1 MPDDARTRA
10 HEALF
15 SAFGSDGSIMHV
27 NPYEAVDAL
36 IAAGWAPPPAPFNPY
51 HTETGNTTPSLA
63 PPPALASDDVKARAI
78 GAAKSATRAWCAG
91 DGDDSW
97 EEFIVEALADAGLL
111 RGPETSSAAPE
122 GAALSASGTVRRA
135 GGPDHGTAPVGD
147 AVPDAS
153 AITFAAWVAAMV
165 GGLCIARTCRCGR
178 LRGRTKETPHA

>member
-1 MPDDARTRA
+1 MTAQPDVTTRDGWLFDGHLPTGWEAFGDKCGVDGVPPCLVVTGNLDAARARLEAATPDDVRERA
-10 HEALF
+10 VGIVVGL
-15 SAFGSDGSIMHV
+15 SYLDPCDGGRII
-27 NPYEAVDAL
+27 D
-36 IAAGWAPPPAPFNPY
+36 
-51 HTETGNTTPSLA
+51 
-63 PPPALASDDVKARAI
+63 
-78 GAAKSATRAWCAG
+78 
-91 DGDDSW
+91 
-97 EEFIVEALADAGLL
+97 ALADAGLL

>member
-1 MPDDARTRA
+1 MPDDARARGIA
-10 HEALF
+10 ALDAAY
-15 SAFGSDGSIMHV
+15 SCAPIDDPNAVQVGGGHV
-27 NPYEAVDAL
+27 VVTYEQAVDAL
-36 IAAGWAPPPAPFNPY
+36 LAAGWAPPPAP
-51 HTETGNTTPSLA
+51 
-63 PPPALASDDVKARAI
+63 ASDDVKARATSAVRI
-78 GAAKSATRAWCAG
+78 AWATEGGAY
-91 DGDDSW
+91 DSD
-97 EEFIVEALADAGLL
+97 ELRIAIAVDALADAGLL